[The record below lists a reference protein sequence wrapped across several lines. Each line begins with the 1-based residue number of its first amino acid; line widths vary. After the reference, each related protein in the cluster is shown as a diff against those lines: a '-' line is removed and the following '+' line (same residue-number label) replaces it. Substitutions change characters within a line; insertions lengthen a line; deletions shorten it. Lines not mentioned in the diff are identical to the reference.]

1 MIIYYTCLIDFI
13 IHNKEPNTMRFS
25 RILRTLLMPMYSKD
39 LRRNL
44 KGIMKA
50 SRDLFIL
57 ILLYLIIISIFSFVG
72 INLIGRLEN
81 VDMKT

>member
-1 MIIYYTCLIDFI
+1 
-13 IHNKEPNTMRFS
+13 
-25 RILRTLLMPMYSKD
+25 MYSKD

-50 SRDLFIL
+50 SRDLFLL
-57 ILLYLIIISIFSFVG
+57 ILLYMIIISIFSFIG

-81 VDMKT
+81 VDLRT

>member
-1 MIIYYTCLIDFI
+1 
-13 IHNKEPNTMRFS
+13 
-25 RILRTLLMPMYSKD
+25 MPMFSKD

-72 INLIGRLEN
+72 INLIGRLDN
-81 VDMKT
+81 VDTRT

>member
-1 MIIYYTCLIDFI
+1 
-13 IHNKEPNTMRFS
+13 MRFS

-50 SRDLFIL
+50 SRDLFLL

-81 VDMKT
+81 VDLRT